1 MLKQESRT
9 ISKIIDRLDNIDNN
23 LDKLIDRTNKD
34 IDKLNSGDK
43 ILDTQDLT
51 DTRKV
56 LDDLHNLVSDITD
69 NYDSEIVPT
78 INKGFDSMRKI
89 IDTGLNLSAQGKK
102 LCQMFKRC

>member
-1 MLKQESRT
+1 MIE
-9 ISKIIDRLDNIDNN
+9 
-23 LDKLIDRTNKD
+23 TNKD

-43 ILDTQDLT
+43 MLDTQDLT

-78 INKGFDSMRKI
+78 INKGFDSMSEI

-102 LCQMFKRC
+102 TLPDVQEMLNTFKNTADLSNDELKN